1 MYRSSQGLFFLATRG
16 NRDGFFRQRGDT
28 RPVACLDQ
36 GTIRNPRTADCC
48 NAGCGQVFLQ
58 RGGADSPER
67 DKLHSGVTVGAGE
80 GLEHLDAAGDICGE
94 ELLNLASQLQCAF
107 DFGRG
112 HHAGN
117 ESKTMLVSGSDDVL
131 IETWRQPEGGSGFGC
146 LNDLLTREQGADTKV
161 DLVTKGILDAFHGF
175 RGCGCAE
182 RDLQGVQPP
191 IEKGL
196 SQWFCILG
204 TIDGDD
210 GNDAIG
216 EDWSEIKRRHGGFC
230 KEYHPL
236 IQASN
241 WGRMS
246 GSHRES
252 GRKMSRNHKMLW
264 CGIIKAPTDCV
275 FYGDRTFPKGRLM
288 HPHSTSFPMYLQSLE
303 LIGFKSFAPK
313 TTLRFH
319 RGVTA
324 IVGPNGCGKSN
335 VLDAIRWV
343 LGEQSAK
350 ALRGGEMAD
359 VIFNGTDTRQPHNM
373 AEVSLTFSECE
384 QELGVEWNEVRIT
397 RRVFRDGKSEY
408 LINGTPC
415 RLKDIHNLFMD
426 TGIGRSAYSIMEQGR
441 TALLLN
447 SRPEDRRSIFEEAA
461 GITKYKAQ
469 KKEALRKLEYTESN
483 LLRVSDIIKEVKRQ
497 IGSLQRQ
504 AGKARRYQSLIEDL
518 RVLDT
523 HLSHR
528 TYLDLERS
536 ITEVAEQVEKS
547 ADARALYEHEIAQQE
562 QEVATARE
570 QVTTLDAESE
580 GARDS
585 LQTLRNRIFSGE
597 SRIETNTERCGE
609 FREMILR
616 ARTDMEATHLRIREQ
631 ENEIEQTDAQITS
644 LLEVLRGEEEL
655 LQAGTARLQ
664 QAQQERQ
671 SSEQASEALTGR
683 LHELE
688 NRLTDVRGELS
699 TAGARRDAERARLL
713 QLQEQVSIAGL
724 AVSTAAIRADQTG
737 AAQASTRASLDEAEQ
752 ELIASQQG
760 HDEAQA
766 ARQIAETEWNNA
778 VKQLSERE
786 HRLEILLQLE
796 REGEG
801 LGEGAQAI
809 LRGLDRPEFYQAGI
823 LGTLASLVEVPPAEI
838 PAIEAA
844 LGAASRAIVFADAGM
859 AESALQTLR
868 EAVQGR
874 AAVMA
879 SDLVPVIPS
888 SQVGVLPEGALSWA
902 TDVVRATGSAH
913 GLIARLLEGIAIVP
927 DLQMAFRLKK
937 AYPGVAFAT
946 RTGEFLG
953 RDGVAHGGATGDAT
967 GSALLRRSQIAALE
981 REVSALRESVAHLS
995 LVREGALA
1003 ALEAAVMRLRDA
1015 REHLGNTQGLLA
1027 AAQADHL
1034 LATRELENVRHRHES
1049 LDGEISALQ
1058 GHIALLEE
1066 QITASHQQL
1075 EAANLE
1081 LTTAREE
1088 RSASA
1093 SRIALLRDAETAA
1106 AAELAEARLRVA
1118 TERQRQQSLASQR
1131 APMEARIRELAETIT
1146 ARERDIVTHEERIKS
1161 LEVESTGLAESVE
1174 TWRIESAESEAKV
1187 LELGVRRS
1195 ELQAGVEALE
1205 IALRGARK
1213 NLSDLQDNRSKNE
1226 VRLAELKLRSE
1237 SIRDHVSRRYQLDL
1251 AGFEPDRYAL
1261 LKAVA
1266 QQKEK
1271 ERRAALPEASESTT
1285 DSSEPGVI
1293 TSQENI
1299 EEITAEAVQAISGP
1313 VPAEIPWERIE
1324 LVVAELTERVD
1335 SMGPVNLDAIQEFD
1349 ELEERYRFLEQQ
1361 NTDLVNGKD
1370 ELLEAI
1376 SRINKTTRELFS
1388 ETFEKIRINFQEMF
1402 TQLFGGGKANLLLMD
1417 ESDPLESGIEIIAQ
1431 PPGKKLQSISLL
1443 SGGERTMTAVA
1454 LLFAIY
1460 MVKPSPFCVLD
1471 EMDAP
1476 LDESNIGRFIKLLDR
1491 FIGQSQFMVITHNKR
1506 TMSRADTLYGVTM
1519 EERGISKLLSVKF
1532 TGRDEQLP
1540 PAAASNSTLR
1550 DETKEAPASAEA
1562 HS

>member
-1 MYRSSQGLFFLATRG
+1 
-16 NRDGFFRQRGDT
+16 
-28 RPVACLDQ
+28 
-36 GTIRNPRTADCC
+36 
-48 NAGCGQVFLQ
+48 
-58 RGGADSPER
+58 
-67 DKLHSGVTVGAGE
+67 
-80 GLEHLDAAGDICGE
+80 
-94 ELLNLASQLQCAF
+94 
-107 DFGRG
+107 
-112 HHAGN
+112 
-117 ESKTMLVSGSDDVL
+117 
-131 IETWRQPEGGSGFGC
+131 
-146 LNDLLTREQGADTKV
+146 
-161 DLVTKGILDAFHGF
+161 
-175 RGCGCAE
+175 
-182 RDLQGVQPP
+182 
-191 IEKGL
+191 
-196 SQWFCILG
+196 
-204 TIDGDD
+204 
-210 GNDAIG
+210 
-216 EDWSEIKRRHGGFC
+216 
-230 KEYHPL
+230 
-236 IQASN
+236 
-241 WGRMS
+241 
-246 GSHRES
+246 
-252 GRKMSRNHKMLW
+252 
-264 CGIIKAPTDCV
+264 
-275 FYGDRTFPKGRLM
+275 
-288 HPHSTSFPMYLQSLE
+288 MYLQSLE

-373 AEVSLTFSECE
+373 AEVSMTFDECE

-441 TALLLN
+441 TAQLLN
-447 SRPEDRRSIFEEAA
+447 SRPEDRRAIFEEAA

-504 AGKARRYQSLIEDL
+504 AGKARRYQSLMEDL

-547 ADARALYEHEIAQQE
+547 ADARALYEREIGE
-562 QEVATARE
+562 QELEVAGARE
-570 QVTTLDAESE
+570 QVTALDTET
-580 GARDS
+580 GVARDS

-597 SRIETNTERCGE
+597 SRIETNAERCGE
-609 FREMILR
+609 FREMGIR
-616 ARTDMEATHLRIREQ
+616 ASADIDATHLRIREQ
-631 ENEIEQTDAQITS
+631 ENEIEQTDAQLTS

-655 LQAGTARLQ
+655 LQAGAARLQ

-671 SSEQASEALTGR
+671 SAEQATESLTGR
-683 LHELE
+683 LHGLE
-688 NRLTDVRGELS
+688 SRLTDVRGELS
-699 TAGARRDAERARLL
+699 TASARRAAERSRSL
-713 QLQEQVSIAGL
+713 QLQEQVSVAGL
-724 AVSTAAIRADQTG
+724 AVTTAATRADQTG
-737 AAQASTRASLDEAEQ
+737 AAQASTRASLDAAEQ
-752 ELIASQQG
+752 ELLAAQQG
-760 HDEAQA
+760 HDEAQN
-766 ARQIAETEWNNA
+766 ARQTAETEWNNA
-778 VKQLSERE
+778 VKQLSERD

-823 LGTLASLVEVPPAEI
+823 LGTLASLVEVPPVEI

-844 LGAASRAIVFADAGM
+844 LGAASRAIVFADTGM

-874 AAVMA
+874 ASVVA
-879 SDLVPVIPS
+879 SDLLPIPTS
-888 SQVGVLPEGALSWA
+888 RGGELPEGAIFWA
-902 TDVVRATGSAH
+902 ADVVRATGSAH
-913 GLIARLLEGIAIVP
+913 GLIARLLEGVVIVP
-927 DLQMAFRLKK
+927 DLQTAFRLKRE
-937 AYPGVAFAT
+937 YPGLAFAA
-946 RTGEFLG
+946 RTGEFIA
-953 RDGVAHGGATGDAT
+953 RDGVAHGGATGEAT
-967 GSALLRRSQIAALE
+967 GSALLRRSQIAKLE
-981 REVSALRESVAHLS
+981 REVSVMRESVNHLS

-1003 ALEAAVMRLRDA
+1003 SLEAAVNRLRDA
-1015 REHLGNTQGLLA
+1015 REFLGNTQGLLA
-1027 AAQADHL
+1027 AAQADNL
-1034 LATRELENVRHRHES
+1034 LATRELENARNRHES
-1049 LDGEISALQ
+1049 LDGEISSLQ
-1058 GHIALLEE
+1058 EHIQLLEA
-1066 QITASHQQL
+1066 QIADREQQL
-1075 EAANLE
+1075 ETATFE
-1081 LTTAREE
+1081 LNGAREE
-1088 RSASA
+1088 RSAA
-1093 SRIALLRDAETAA
+1093 GSRISFLRDAETAA
-1106 AAELAEARLRVA
+1106 ASDLAESRLRVA
-1118 TERQRQQSLASQR
+1118 TERQRQQSLANQR
-1131 APMEARIRELAETIT
+1131 APMEARVRELAETIS
-1146 ARERDIVTHEERIKS
+1146 ARERDITTHDEKIRS
-1161 LEVESTGLAESVE
+1161 LEAESTGLAESVE
-1174 TWRIESAESEAKV
+1174 IWKAESAEAESRV
-1187 LELGVRRS
+1187 LELSVRRA
-1195 ELQAGVEALE
+1195 ELQSGVEALE

-1226 VRLAELKLRSE
+1226 VRLAELKLRAE
-1237 SIRDHVSRRYQLDL
+1237 AIRDHVSRRYQLDL

-1271 ERRAALPEASESTT
+1271 ERRAALPQSTESTAESMGEVEVT
-1285 DSSEPGVI
+1285 
-1293 TSQENI
+1293 I
-1299 EEITAEAVQAISGP
+1299 ETVQSIQSMSGP
-1313 VPAEIPWERIE
+1313 IPAEIPWERIE
-1324 LVVAELTERVD
+1324 LVVAELTERAD
-1335 SMGPVNLDAIQEFD
+1335 SMGPVNLDAIQEYD
-1349 ELEERYRFLEQQ
+1349 ELEERYNFLEQQ
-1361 NTDLVNGKD
+1361 NNDLINGKA
-1370 ELLEAI
+1370 ELMEAI
-1376 SRINKTTRELFS
+1376 ARINKTTKVLFS
-1388 ETFEKIRINFQEMF
+1388 ETFEKIRVNFQEMF
-1402 TQLFGGGKANLLLMD
+1402 AQLFGGGKANLLLMD
-1417 ESDPLESGIEIIAQ
+1417 ESDPLESGIEIIAS

-1506 TMSRADTLYGVTM
+1506 TMSRADSLYGVTM

-1540 PAAASNSTLR
+1540 PAAESNSTLR
-1550 DETKEAPASAEA
+1550 DETLENVNAATQA
-1562 HS
+1562 

>member
-1 MYRSSQGLFFLATRG
+1 
-16 NRDGFFRQRGDT
+16 
-28 RPVACLDQ
+28 
-36 GTIRNPRTADCC
+36 
-48 NAGCGQVFLQ
+48 
-58 RGGADSPER
+58 
-67 DKLHSGVTVGAGE
+67 
-80 GLEHLDAAGDICGE
+80 
-94 ELLNLASQLQCAF
+94 
-107 DFGRG
+107 
-112 HHAGN
+112 
-117 ESKTMLVSGSDDVL
+117 
-131 IETWRQPEGGSGFGC
+131 
-146 LNDLLTREQGADTKV
+146 
-161 DLVTKGILDAFHGF
+161 
-175 RGCGCAE
+175 
-182 RDLQGVQPP
+182 
-191 IEKGL
+191 
-196 SQWFCILG
+196 
-204 TIDGDD
+204 
-210 GNDAIG
+210 
-216 EDWSEIKRRHGGFC
+216 
-230 KEYHPL
+230 
-236 IQASN
+236 
-241 WGRMS
+241 
-246 GSHRES
+246 
-252 GRKMSRNHKMLW
+252 
-264 CGIIKAPTDCV
+264 
-275 FYGDRTFPKGRLM
+275 
-288 HPHSTSFPMYLQSLE
+288 MYLQSLE

-373 AEVSLTFSECE
+373 AEVSMTFAECE

-441 TALLLN
+441 TAQLLN
-447 SRPEDRRSIFEEAA
+447 SRPEDRRAIFEEAA

-504 AGKARRYQSLIEDL
+504 AGKARRYQSLMEDL

-536 ITEVAEQVEKS
+536 ITEVADQVEKS
-547 ADARALYEHEIAQQE
+547 ADARALYEREIGE
-562 QEVATARE
+562 QELEVAGARE
-570 QVTTLDAESE
+570 QVTTLDAENA

-609 FREMILR
+609 FREMGIR
-616 ARTDMEATHLRIREQ
+616 ARADIDATHLRIREQ
-631 ENEIEQTDAQITS
+631 ENEIEQTDAQLTS

-655 LQAGTARLQ
+655 LQAGAARLQ

-671 SSEQASEALTGR
+671 SAEQETESLTGR
-683 LHELE
+683 LHGLE

-699 TAGARRDAERARLL
+699 TASARRDAERSRSL
-713 QLQEQVSIAGL
+713 QLQEQVSVAGL
-724 AVSTAAIRADQTG
+724 AVTTAATRADQTG
-737 AAQASTRASLDEAEQ
+737 AAQASTRASLDAAEQ
-752 ELIASQQG
+752 ELLAAQQG
-760 HDEAQA
+760 HDESQN
-766 ARQIAETEWNNA
+766 ARQTAETEWNNA
-778 VKQLSERE
+778 VKQLSERD

-823 LGTLASLVEVPPAEI
+823 LGTLASLVEVPPVEI

-874 AAVMA
+874 ASVVA
-879 SDLVPVIPS
+879 SDLLPIPPS
-888 SQVGVLPEGALSWA
+888 HGQELPEGAISWA
-902 TDVVRATGSAH
+902 ADVVRATGSAH
-913 GLIARLLEGIAIVP
+913 GLIARLLEGVVIVP
-927 DLQMAFRLKK
+927 DLQNAFRLKRV
-937 AYPGVAFAT
+937 YPGLAFAA
-946 RTGEFLG
+946 RTGEFIA
-953 RDGVAHGGATGDAT
+953 RDGVAHGGATGEAT
-967 GSALLRRSQIAALE
+967 GSALLRRSQIATLE
-981 REVSALRESVAHLS
+981 REVSVMRENVNHLS

-1003 ALEAAVMRLRDA
+1003 SLEAAVTRLRDA
-1015 REHLGNTQGLLA
+1015 REVLGNTQGLLA
-1027 AAQADHL
+1027 AAQADNL
-1034 LATRELENVRHRHES
+1034 LATRELENARHRHES
-1049 LDGEISALQ
+1049 LDGEISSLQ
-1058 GHIALLEE
+1058 EHIQLLEA
-1066 QITASHQQL
+1066 QIADREQQL
-1075 EAANLE
+1075 ETATLE
-1081 LTTAREE
+1081 LNAAREE
-1088 RSASA
+1088 RSAAS
-1093 SRIALLRDAETAA
+1093 SRISFLRDAETAA
-1106 AAELAEARLRVA
+1106 ASDLAEARLRVA
-1118 TERQRQQSLASQR
+1118 TERQRQQSLANQR
-1131 APMEARIRELAETIT
+1131 APMEARIRELAETIS
-1146 ARERDIVTHEERIKS
+1146 ARERDTTTHEEKIKT
-1161 LEVESTGLAESVE
+1161 LEAESTGLAESVE
-1174 TWRIESAESEAKV
+1174 TWKIESAEVEARV
-1187 LELGVRRS
+1187 LELGVRRA
-1195 ELQAGVEALE
+1195 ELQSGVEALE

-1226 VRLAELKLRSE
+1226 VRLAELRLRAE

-1266 QQKEK
+1266 QQREK
-1271 ERRAALPEASESTT
+1271 ERRAALPESPDPTT
-1285 DSSEPGVI
+1285 EGEVPSN
-1293 TSQENI
+1293 ENP
-1299 EEITAEAVQAISGP
+1299 EEVTVEVVQAISGP
-1313 VPAEIPWERIE
+1313 IPAEIPWERIE
-1324 LVVAELTERVD
+1324 LVVAELTERAD
-1335 SMGPVNLDAIQEFD
+1335 SMGPVNLDAIQEYD
-1349 ELEERYRFLEQQ
+1349 ELEERYKFLEQQ
-1361 NTDLVNGKD
+1361 NNDLINGKA
-1370 ELLEAI
+1370 ELMEAI
-1376 SRINKTTRELFS
+1376 ARINKTTKELFS
-1388 ETFEKIRINFQEMF
+1388 ETFEKIRVNFLEMF

-1417 ESDPLESGIEIIAQ
+1417 ESDPLESGIEIIAS

-1506 TMSRADTLYGVTM
+1506 TMSRADSLYGVTM

-1540 PAAASNSTLR
+1540 PASATNSTLR
-1550 DETKEAPASAEA
+1550 DETLETAPVGVTEEIEG
-1562 HS
+1562 

>member
-1 MYRSSQGLFFLATRG
+1 
-16 NRDGFFRQRGDT
+16 
-28 RPVACLDQ
+28 
-36 GTIRNPRTADCC
+36 
-48 NAGCGQVFLQ
+48 
-58 RGGADSPER
+58 
-67 DKLHSGVTVGAGE
+67 
-80 GLEHLDAAGDICGE
+80 
-94 ELLNLASQLQCAF
+94 
-107 DFGRG
+107 
-112 HHAGN
+112 
-117 ESKTMLVSGSDDVL
+117 
-131 IETWRQPEGGSGFGC
+131 
-146 LNDLLTREQGADTKV
+146 
-161 DLVTKGILDAFHGF
+161 
-175 RGCGCAE
+175 
-182 RDLQGVQPP
+182 
-191 IEKGL
+191 
-196 SQWFCILG
+196 
-204 TIDGDD
+204 
-210 GNDAIG
+210 
-216 EDWSEIKRRHGGFC
+216 
-230 KEYHPL
+230 
-236 IQASN
+236 
-241 WGRMS
+241 
-246 GSHRES
+246 
-252 GRKMSRNHKMLW
+252 
-264 CGIIKAPTDCV
+264 
-275 FYGDRTFPKGRLM
+275 
-288 HPHSTSFPMYLQSLE
+288 MYLQSLE

-373 AEVSLTFSECE
+373 AEVSMTFAECE

-441 TALLLN
+441 TAQLLN
-447 SRPEDRRSIFEEAA
+447 SRPEDRRAIFEEAA

-469 KKEALRKLEYTESN
+469 KREALRKLEYTESN

-504 AGKARRYQSLIEDL
+504 AGKARRYQSLMEDL

-528 TYLDLERS
+528 TYIDLERS

-547 ADARALYEHEIAQQE
+547 ADARALYEHEIGE
-562 QEVATARE
+562 QELEVAGARE
-570 QVTTLDAESE
+570 QVTALDAETG

-597 SRIETNTERCGE
+597 SRIETNAERCGE
-609 FREMILR
+609 FREMGLR
-616 ARTDMEATHLRIREQ
+616 ARADIDATHLRIREQ
-631 ENEIEQTDAQITS
+631 ENEIEQTDAQLVS

-655 LQAGTARLQ
+655 LQAGAARLQ

-671 SSEQASEALTGR
+671 TAEQATETLTGR
-683 LHELE
+683 LHGLE

-699 TAGARRDAERARLL
+699 TASARRDAERSRSL
-713 QLQEQVSIAGL
+713 QLQEQVSVAGL
-724 AVSTAAIRADQTG
+724 AVTTAATRAEQTG
-737 AAQASTRASLDEAEQ
+737 AAQASTRASLDAAEQ
-752 ELIASQQG
+752 ELLAAQQG
-760 HDEAQA
+760 HDESQN
-766 ARQIAETEWNNA
+766 ARQTAETEWNNA

-823 LGTLASLVEVPPAEI
+823 LGTLASLVEVPPVEI

-874 AAVMA
+874 ASVVAG
-879 SDLVPVIPS
+879 DLLPIPS
-888 SQVGVLPEGALSWA
+888 SQGGPLPEGAISWA
-902 TDVVRATGSAH
+902 ADVVRATGSAH
-913 GLIARLLEGIAIVP
+913 GLIARLLEGVVIVP
-927 DLQMAFRLKK
+927 DLQSAFRLKR
-937 AYPGVAFAT
+937 AYPGLAFAA

-953 RDGVAHGGATGDAT
+953 RDGVAHGGATGEAT
-967 GSALLRRSQIAALE
+967 GSALLRRSQIATLE
-981 REVSALRESVAHLS
+981 REVSVVRESVHRLS

-1003 ALEAAVMRLRDA
+1003 SLEAAVNRLRDA
-1015 REHLGNTQGLLA
+1015 REVLGNTQGLLA
-1027 AAQADHL
+1027 AAQADNL
-1034 LATRELENVRHRHES
+1034 LATRELENARHRHES
-1049 LDGEISALQ
+1049 LDGEISSLQ
-1058 GHIALLEE
+1058 EHIQLLEA
-1066 QITASHQQL
+1066 QIADREQQL
-1075 EAANLE
+1075 ETATVE
-1081 LTTAREE
+1081 LNTAREE
-1088 RSASA
+1088 RSAAS
-1093 SRIALLRDAETAA
+1093 SRISFLRDAETTA

-1118 TERQRQQSLASQR
+1118 TERQRQQSLANQR
-1131 APMEARIRELAETIT
+1131 APMEARIRELAETISV
-1146 ARERDIVTHEERIKS
+1146 RERDITTHEEKIKS
-1161 LEVESTGLAESVE
+1161 LEAESTGLAESVE
-1174 TWRIESAESEAKV
+1174 TWKIESAEAEARV
-1187 LELGVRRS
+1187 LELGVRRA
-1195 ELQAGVEALE
+1195 ELQSGVEALE

-1226 VRLAELKLRSE
+1226 VRLAELKLRAE
-1237 SIRDHVSRRYQLDL
+1237 SIRAHVSRRYQLDL

-1271 ERRAALPEASESTT
+1271 ERRAALPEST
-1285 DSSEPGVI
+1285 DSSAEGEVL
-1293 TSQENI
+1293 SNENPA
-1299 EEITAEAVQAISGP
+1299 EVTVEAVQAISGP
-1313 VPAEIPWERIE
+1313 IPAEIPWDRIE
-1324 LVVAELTERVD
+1324 LVVAELTERAD
-1335 SMGPVNLDAIQEFD
+1335 SMGPVNLDAIQEYD
-1349 ELEERYRFLEQQ
+1349 ELEERFKFLEQQ
-1361 NTDLVNGKD
+1361 NNDLINGKA

-1376 SRINKTTRELFS
+1376 ARINKTTKELFS
-1388 ETFEKIRINFQEMF
+1388 ETFEKIRVNFQEMF

-1417 ESDPLESGIEIIAQ
+1417 ESDPLESGIEIIAS

-1506 TMSRADTLYGVTM
+1506 TMSRADSLYGVTM

-1540 PAAASNSTLR
+1540 PAAATNSTLR
-1550 DETKEAPASAEA
+1550 DETQEVAAV
-1562 HS
+1562 

>member
-1 MYRSSQGLFFLATRG
+1 
-16 NRDGFFRQRGDT
+16 
-28 RPVACLDQ
+28 
-36 GTIRNPRTADCC
+36 
-48 NAGCGQVFLQ
+48 
-58 RGGADSPER
+58 
-67 DKLHSGVTVGAGE
+67 
-80 GLEHLDAAGDICGE
+80 
-94 ELLNLASQLQCAF
+94 
-107 DFGRG
+107 
-112 HHAGN
+112 
-117 ESKTMLVSGSDDVL
+117 
-131 IETWRQPEGGSGFGC
+131 
-146 LNDLLTREQGADTKV
+146 
-161 DLVTKGILDAFHGF
+161 
-175 RGCGCAE
+175 
-182 RDLQGVQPP
+182 
-191 IEKGL
+191 
-196 SQWFCILG
+196 
-204 TIDGDD
+204 
-210 GNDAIG
+210 
-216 EDWSEIKRRHGGFC
+216 
-230 KEYHPL
+230 
-236 IQASN
+236 
-241 WGRMS
+241 
-246 GSHRES
+246 
-252 GRKMSRNHKMLW
+252 
-264 CGIIKAPTDCV
+264 
-275 FYGDRTFPKGRLM
+275 
-288 HPHSTSFPMYLQSLE
+288 MYLQSLE

-373 AEVSLTFSECE
+373 AEVSMTFAECE

-441 TALLLN
+441 TAQLLN
-447 SRPEDRRSIFEEAA
+447 SRPEDRRAIFEEAA

-504 AGKARRYQSLIEDL
+504 AGKARRYQSLMEDL

-528 TYLDLERS
+528 TYIDLERS

-547 ADARALYEHEIAQQE
+547 ADARALYEHEIAE
-562 QEVATARE
+562 QEIEVAGARE
-570 QVTTLDAESE
+570 QVTALDAETS

-585 LQTLRNRIFSGE
+585 LQTLRNRIFSGV
-597 SRIETNTERCGE
+597 SRIETNAERCGE
-609 FREMILR
+609 FREMGLR
-616 ARTDMEATHLRIREQ
+616 ARADIDATHLRIREQ
-631 ENEIEQTDAQITS
+631 ENEIEQTDAQLVS

-655 LQAGTARLQ
+655 LQAGAARLQ
-664 QAQQERQ
+664 HAQQERQ
-671 SSEQASEALTGR
+671 SAEQATESLTGR
-683 LHELE
+683 LHGLE

-699 TAGARRDAERARLL
+699 TASARRDAERSRSL
-713 QLQEQVSIAGL
+713 QLQEQVSVAGL
-724 AVSTAAIRADQTG
+724 AVTTAATRAEQTG
-737 AAQASTRASLDEAEQ
+737 AAQASTRASLDAAEQ
-752 ELIASQQG
+752 ELLAAQQG
-760 HDEAQA
+760 HDESQN
-766 ARQIAETEWNNA
+766 ARQTAETEWNNS

-823 LGTLASLVEVPPAEI
+823 LGTLASLVEVPPVEI

-874 AAVMA
+874 ASVVA
-879 SDLVPVIPS
+879 SDLLPIPPAH
-888 SQVGVLPEGALSWA
+888 GGPLPEGAISWA
-902 TDVVRATGSAH
+902 ADVVRATGSAH
-913 GLIARLLEGIAIVP
+913 GLIARLLEGVVIVP
-927 DLQMAFRLKK
+927 DLQTAFRLKR
-937 AYPGVAFAT
+937 AYPGLAFAA

-953 RDGVAHGGATGDAT
+953 RDGVAHGGATGEAT
-967 GSALLRRSQIAALE
+967 GSALLRRSQIATLE
-981 REVSALRESVAHLS
+981 REVSVLRESVHHLS

-1003 ALEAAVMRLRDA
+1003 SLEAAVNRLRDA
-1015 REHLGNTQGLLA
+1015 REVLGNTQGLLA
-1027 AAQADHL
+1027 AAQADNL
-1034 LATRELENVRHRHES
+1034 LATRELENARHRHES
-1049 LDGEISALQ
+1049 LDGEISSLQ
-1058 GHIALLEE
+1058 DHIQLLEA
-1066 QITASHQQL
+1066 QIADREQQL
-1075 EAANLE
+1075 EAATLE
-1081 LTTAREE
+1081 LNTAREE
-1088 RSASA
+1088 RSAAS
-1093 SRIALLRDAETAA
+1093 SRISFLRDAETTAA
-1106 AAELAEARLRVA
+1106 SELAEARLRVA
-1118 TERQRQQSLASQR
+1118 TERQRQQSLANQR
-1131 APMEARIRELAETIT
+1131 APMEARIRELAETISV
-1146 ARERDIVTHEERIKS
+1146 RERDITTHEEKIKS
-1161 LEVESTGLAESVE
+1161 LEAESTGLAESVE
-1174 TWRIESAESEAKV
+1174 TWKIESAEAEARV
-1187 LELGVRRS
+1187 LELGVRRA
-1195 ELQAGVEALE
+1195 ELQSSVEALE

-1226 VRLAELKLRSE
+1226 VRLAELKLRAE

-1271 ERRAALPEASESTT
+1271 ERRAALPESTDASAQGEVPSN
-1285 DSSEPGVI
+1285 
-1293 TSQENI
+1293 ENP
-1299 EEITAEAVQAISGP
+1299 EEVTVEAVQAISGP
-1313 VPAEIPWERIE
+1313 IPAEIPWDRIE
-1324 LVVAELTERVD
+1324 LVVAELTERAD
-1335 SMGPVNLDAIQEFD
+1335 SMGPVNLDAIQEYD
-1349 ELEERYRFLEQQ
+1349 ELEERYKFLEQQ
-1361 NTDLVNGKD
+1361 NNDLINGKA
-1370 ELLEAI
+1370 ELMEAI
-1376 SRINKTTRELFS
+1376 ARINKTTKELFS
-1388 ETFEKIRINFQEMF
+1388 ETFEKIRVNFQEMF

-1417 ESDPLESGIEIIAQ
+1417 ESDPLESGIEIIAS

-1506 TMSRADTLYGVTM
+1506 TMSRADSLYGVTM

-1540 PAAASNSTLR
+1540 PAASTNSTLR
-1550 DETKEAPASAEA
+1550 DETQEMVSTSVEAEG
-1562 HS
+1562 

>member
-1 MYRSSQGLFFLATRG
+1 MPSA
-16 NRDGFFRQRGDT
+16 
-28 RPVACLDQ
+28 
-36 GTIRNPRTADCC
+36 
-48 NAGCGQVFLQ
+48 
-58 RGGADSPER
+58 
-67 DKLHSGVTVGAGE
+67 
-80 GLEHLDAAGDICGE
+80 
-94 ELLNLASQLQCAF
+94 
-107 DFGRG
+107 
-112 HHAGN
+112 
-117 ESKTMLVSGSDDVL
+117 
-131 IETWRQPEGGSGFGC
+131 
-146 LNDLLTREQGADTKV
+146 
-161 DLVTKGILDAFHGF
+161 
-175 RGCGCAE
+175 
-182 RDLQGVQPP
+182 
-191 IEKGL
+191 
-196 SQWFCILG
+196 
-204 TIDGDD
+204 
-210 GNDAIG
+210 
-216 EDWSEIKRRHGGFC
+216 
-230 KEYHPL
+230 
-236 IQASN
+236 
-241 WGRMS
+241 
-246 GSHRES
+246 
-252 GRKMSRNHKMLW
+252 
-264 CGIIKAPTDCV
+264 
-275 FYGDRTFPKGRLM
+275 
-288 HPHSTSFPMYLQSLE
+288 TSFSMYLQSLE

-373 AEVSLTFSECE
+373 AEVSMTFAECE

-441 TALLLN
+441 TAQLLN
-447 SRPEDRRSIFEEAA
+447 SRPEDRRAIFEEAA

-504 AGKARRYQSLIEDL
+504 AGKARRYQSLMEDL

-547 ADARALYEHEIAQQE
+547 ADARALYEREIGE
-562 QEVATARE
+562 QELEVAGARE
-570 QVTTLDAESE
+570 QVTTLDAETA

-597 SRIETNTERCGE
+597 SRIETNAERCGE
-609 FREMILR
+609 FREMGIR
-616 ARTDMEATHLRIREQ
+616 ARADIDATHLRIREQ
-631 ENEIEQTDAQITS
+631 ENEIEQTDAQLTS

-655 LQAGTARLQ
+655 LQAGAARLQ

-671 SSEQASEALTGR
+671 SAEQETESLTGR
-683 LHELE
+683 LHGLE

-699 TAGARRDAERARLL
+699 TASARRDAERSRSL
-713 QLQEQVSIAGL
+713 QLQEQVSVAGL
-724 AVSTAAIRADQTG
+724 AVTTAATRADQTG
-737 AAQASTRASLDEAEQ
+737 AAQASTRASLDAAEQ
-752 ELIASQQG
+752 ELLAAQQG
-760 HDEAQA
+760 HDESQN
-766 ARQIAETEWNNA
+766 ARQTAETEWNNA
-778 VKQLSERE
+778 VKQLSERD

-823 LGTLASLVEVPPAEI
+823 LGTLASLVEVPPVEI

-874 AAVMA
+874 ASVVA
-879 SDLVPVIPS
+879 SDLLPIPPS
-888 SQVGVLPEGALSWA
+888 HGQELPEGAISWA
-902 TDVVRATGSAH
+902 ADVVRATGSAH
-913 GLIARLLEGIAIVP
+913 GLIARLLEGVVIVP
-927 DLQMAFRLKK
+927 DLQTAFRLKRV
-937 AYPGVAFAT
+937 YPGLAFAA
-946 RTGEFLG
+946 RTGEFIA
-953 RDGVAHGGATGDAT
+953 RDGVAHGGATGEAS
-967 GSALLRRSQIAALE
+967 GSALLRRSQIATLE
-981 REVSALRESVAHLS
+981 REVSVMRENVNHLS

-1003 ALEAAVMRLRDA
+1003 FLEAAVTRLRDA
-1015 REHLGNTQGLLA
+1015 REVLGNTQGLLA
-1027 AAQADHL
+1027 AAQADNL
-1034 LATRELENVRHRHES
+1034 LATRELENARHRHES
-1049 LDGEISALQ
+1049 LDGEISSLQ
-1058 GHIALLEE
+1058 EHIQLLEA
-1066 QITASHQQL
+1066 QIADREQQL
-1075 EAANLE
+1075 ETATLE
-1081 LTTAREE
+1081 LNAAREE
-1088 RSASA
+1088 RSAAS
-1093 SRIALLRDAETAA
+1093 SRISFLRDAETAA
-1106 AAELAEARLRVA
+1106 ASDLAEARLRVA
-1118 TERQRQQSLASQR
+1118 TERQRQQSLANQR
-1131 APMEARIRELAETIT
+1131 APMEARIRELAETIS
-1146 ARERDIVTHEERIKS
+1146 ARERDTTTHEEKIKT
-1161 LEVESTGLAESVE
+1161 LEAESTGLAESVE
-1174 TWRIESAESEAKV
+1174 TWKIESAEVEARV
-1187 LELGVRRS
+1187 LELGVRRA
-1195 ELQAGVEALE
+1195 ELQSGVEALE

-1226 VRLAELKLRSE
+1226 VRLAELRLRAE

-1266 QQKEK
+1266 QQREK
-1271 ERRAALPEASESTT
+1271 ERRAALPDSPDPTT
-1285 DSSEPGVI
+1285 EGGVPSSENP
-1293 TSQENI
+1293 
-1299 EEITAEAVQAISGP
+1299 EEVMVEVVQAISGP
-1313 VPAEIPWERIE
+1313 IPAEIPWERIE
-1324 LVVAELTERVD
+1324 LVVAELTERAD
-1335 SMGPVNLDAIQEFD
+1335 SMGPVNLDAIQEYD
-1349 ELEERYRFLEQQ
+1349 ELEERYKFLEQQ
-1361 NTDLVNGKD
+1361 NNDLINGKA
-1370 ELLEAI
+1370 ELMEAI
-1376 SRINKTTRELFS
+1376 ARINKTTKELFS
-1388 ETFEKIRINFQEMF
+1388 ETFEKIRVNFLEMF

-1417 ESDPLESGIEIIAQ
+1417 ESDPLESGIEIIAS

-1506 TMSRADTLYGVTM
+1506 TMSRADSLYGVTM

-1540 PAAASNSTLR
+1540 PASATNSTLR
-1550 DETKEAPASAEA
+1550 DETLETAPVGVTGEIEG
-1562 HS
+1562 

>member
-1 MYRSSQGLFFLATRG
+1 
-16 NRDGFFRQRGDT
+16 
-28 RPVACLDQ
+28 
-36 GTIRNPRTADCC
+36 
-48 NAGCGQVFLQ
+48 
-58 RGGADSPER
+58 
-67 DKLHSGVTVGAGE
+67 
-80 GLEHLDAAGDICGE
+80 
-94 ELLNLASQLQCAF
+94 
-107 DFGRG
+107 
-112 HHAGN
+112 
-117 ESKTMLVSGSDDVL
+117 
-131 IETWRQPEGGSGFGC
+131 
-146 LNDLLTREQGADTKV
+146 
-161 DLVTKGILDAFHGF
+161 
-175 RGCGCAE
+175 
-182 RDLQGVQPP
+182 
-191 IEKGL
+191 
-196 SQWFCILG
+196 
-204 TIDGDD
+204 
-210 GNDAIG
+210 
-216 EDWSEIKRRHGGFC
+216 
-230 KEYHPL
+230 
-236 IQASN
+236 
-241 WGRMS
+241 
-246 GSHRES
+246 
-252 GRKMSRNHKMLW
+252 
-264 CGIIKAPTDCV
+264 
-275 FYGDRTFPKGRLM
+275 
-288 HPHSTSFPMYLQSLE
+288 MYLQSLE

-373 AEVSLTFSECE
+373 AEVSMTFAECE

-441 TALLLN
+441 TAQLLN
-447 SRPEDRRSIFEEAA
+447 SRPEDRRAIFEEAA

-504 AGKARRYQSLIEDL
+504 AGKARRYQSLMEDL

-528 TYLDLERS
+528 TYIDLERS

-547 ADARALYEHEIAQQE
+547 ADARALYEHEIAE
-562 QEVATARE
+562 QEIEVAGARE
-570 QVTTLDAESE
+570 QVSALDAETS

-597 SRIETNTERCGE
+597 SRIETHAERCGE
-609 FREMILR
+609 FREMGLR
-616 ARTDMEATHLRIREQ
+616 ARADIDATHLRIREQ
-631 ENEIEQTDAQITS
+631 ENEIEQTDAQLVT

-655 LQAGTARLQ
+655 LQAGAARLQ
-664 QAQQERQ
+664 HAQQERQ
-671 SSEQASEALTGR
+671 SAEQATESLTGR
-683 LHELE
+683 LHGLE

-699 TAGARRDAERARLL
+699 TASARRDAERSRSL
-713 QLQEQVSIAGL
+713 QLQEQVSVAGL
-724 AVSTAAIRADQTG
+724 AVTTAATRAEQTG
-737 AAQASTRASLDEAEQ
+737 AAQASTRASLDAAEQ
-752 ELIASQQG
+752 ELLAAQQG
-760 HDEAQA
+760 HDESQN
-766 ARQIAETEWNNA
+766 ARQTAETEWNNS

-809 LRGLDRPEFYQAGI
+809 LRGLDRPEFYQSGI
-823 LGTLASLVEVPPAEI
+823 LGTLASLVEVPPVEI

-874 AAVMA
+874 ASVVA
-879 SDLVPVIPS
+879 SDLLPIPS
-888 SQVGVLPEGALSWA
+888 AHGGPLPEGAISWA
-902 TDVVRATGSAH
+902 ADVVRATGSAH
-913 GLIARLLEGIAIVP
+913 GLIARLLEGVVIVP
-927 DLQMAFRLKK
+927 DLQTAFRLKR
-937 AYPGVAFAT
+937 AYPGLAFAA

-953 RDGVAHGGATGDAT
+953 RDGVAHGGATGEAT
-967 GSALLRRSQIAALE
+967 GSALLRRSQIATLE
-981 REVSALRESVAHLS
+981 REVSVLRESVHHLS

-1003 ALEAAVMRLRDA
+1003 SLEAAVNRLRDA
-1015 REHLGNTQGLLA
+1015 REVLGNTPGLLA
-1027 AAQADHL
+1027 AAQADNL
-1034 LATRELENVRHRHES
+1034 LATRELENARHRHES
-1049 LDGEISALQ
+1049 LDGEISSLQ
-1058 GHIALLEE
+1058 DHIQLLEA
-1066 QITASHQQL
+1066 QIADREQQL
-1075 EAANLE
+1075 EAATLE
-1081 LTTAREE
+1081 LNTAREE
-1088 RSASA
+1088 RSAAS
-1093 SRIALLRDAETAA
+1093 SRISFLRDAETTAA
-1106 AAELAEARLRVA
+1106 SELAEARLRVA
-1118 TERQRQQSLASQR
+1118 TERQRQQSLANQR
-1131 APMEARIRELAETIT
+1131 APMEARIRELAETISV
-1146 ARERDIVTHEERIKS
+1146 RERDITTHEEKIKS
-1161 LEVESTGLAESVE
+1161 LEAESTGLAESVE
-1174 TWRIESAESEAKV
+1174 TWKIESAEAEARV
-1187 LELGVRRS
+1187 LELGVRRA
-1195 ELQAGVEALE
+1195 ELQSSVEALE

-1226 VRLAELKLRSE
+1226 VRLAELKLRAE

-1271 ERRAALPEASESTT
+1271 ERRAALPESTDASTQGEVPSN
-1285 DSSEPGVI
+1285 
-1293 TSQENI
+1293 ENP
-1299 EEITAEAVQAISGP
+1299 EEVTVEAVQAISGP
-1313 VPAEIPWERIE
+1313 IPAEIPWDRIE
-1324 LVVAELTERVD
+1324 LVVAELTERAD
-1335 SMGPVNLDAIQEFD
+1335 SMGPVNLDAIQEYD
-1349 ELEERYRFLEQQ
+1349 ELEERYKFLEQQ
-1361 NTDLVNGKD
+1361 NNDLINGKA
-1370 ELLEAI
+1370 ELMEAI
-1376 SRINKTTRELFS
+1376 ARINKTTKELFS
-1388 ETFEKIRINFQEMF
+1388 ETFEKIRVNFQEMF

-1417 ESDPLESGIEIIAQ
+1417 ESDPLESGIEIIAS

-1506 TMSRADTLYGVTM
+1506 TMSRADSLYGVTM

-1540 PAAASNSTLR
+1540 PAAATNSTLR
-1550 DETKEAPASAEA
+1550 DETQEMVSTSVEAEG
-1562 HS
+1562 

>member
-1 MYRSSQGLFFLATRG
+1 
-16 NRDGFFRQRGDT
+16 
-28 RPVACLDQ
+28 
-36 GTIRNPRTADCC
+36 
-48 NAGCGQVFLQ
+48 
-58 RGGADSPER
+58 
-67 DKLHSGVTVGAGE
+67 
-80 GLEHLDAAGDICGE
+80 
-94 ELLNLASQLQCAF
+94 
-107 DFGRG
+107 
-112 HHAGN
+112 
-117 ESKTMLVSGSDDVL
+117 
-131 IETWRQPEGGSGFGC
+131 
-146 LNDLLTREQGADTKV
+146 
-161 DLVTKGILDAFHGF
+161 
-175 RGCGCAE
+175 
-182 RDLQGVQPP
+182 
-191 IEKGL
+191 
-196 SQWFCILG
+196 
-204 TIDGDD
+204 
-210 GNDAIG
+210 
-216 EDWSEIKRRHGGFC
+216 
-230 KEYHPL
+230 
-236 IQASN
+236 
-241 WGRMS
+241 
-246 GSHRES
+246 
-252 GRKMSRNHKMLW
+252 
-264 CGIIKAPTDCV
+264 
-275 FYGDRTFPKGRLM
+275 
-288 HPHSTSFPMYLQSLE
+288 MYLQSLE

-373 AEVSLTFSECE
+373 AEVSMTFAECE

-441 TALLLN
+441 TAQLLN
-447 SRPEDRRSIFEEAA
+447 SRPEDRRAIFEEAA

-504 AGKARRYQSLIEDL
+504 AGKARRYQSLMEDL

-528 TYLDLERS
+528 TYIDLERS

-547 ADARALYEHEIAQQE
+547 ADARALYEREIGE
-562 QEVATARE
+562 QELEVAGARE
-570 QVTTLDAESE
+570 QVTALDAETG

-597 SRIETNTERCGE
+597 NRIETNAERCGE
-609 FREMILR
+609 FREMGLR
-616 ARTDMEATHLRIREQ
+616 ARADIDATHLRIREQ
-631 ENEIEQTDAQITS
+631 ENEIEQTDAQLVS

-655 LQAGTARLQ
+655 LQAGAARLQ

-671 SSEQASEALTGR
+671 SAEQATESLTGR
-683 LHELE
+683 LHGLE

-699 TAGARRDAERARLL
+699 TASARRDAERSRSL
-713 QLQEQVSIAGL
+713 QLQEQVSVAGL
-724 AVSTAAIRADQTG
+724 AVTTAATRAEQTG
-737 AAQASTRASLDEAEQ
+737 AAQASTRASLDAAEQ
-752 ELIASQQG
+752 ELLAAQQG
-760 HDEAQA
+760 HDESQN
-766 ARQIAETEWNNA
+766 ARQTAETEWNNA

-823 LGTLASLVEVPPAEI
+823 LGTLASLVEVPPVEI

-874 AAVMA
+874 ASVVA
-879 SDLVPVIPS
+879 SDLLPIPT
-888 SQVGVLPEGALSWA
+888 VHGGPLPEGAISWA
-902 TDVVRATGSAH
+902 VDVVRATGSAH
-913 GLIARLLEGIAIVP
+913 GLIARLLEGVVIVP
-927 DLQMAFRLKK
+927 DLQTAFRLKR
-937 AYPGVAFAT
+937 AYPGLAFAA

-953 RDGVAHGGATGDAT
+953 RDGVAHGGATGEAT
-967 GSALLRRSQIAALE
+967 GSALLRRSQIATLE
-981 REVSALRESVAHLS
+981 REVSVMRESAHHLS

-1003 ALEAAVMRLRDA
+1003 SLEAAVNRLRDA
-1015 REHLGNTQGLLA
+1015 REVLGNTQGLLA
-1027 AAQADHL
+1027 AAQADNL
-1034 LATRELENVRHRHES
+1034 LATRELENARQRHES
-1049 LDGEISALQ
+1049 LDGEISSLQ
-1058 GHIALLEE
+1058 EHIQLLEA
-1066 QITASHQQL
+1066 QIADREQQL
-1075 EAANLE
+1075 ETASLE
-1081 LTTAREE
+1081 LNTAREE
-1088 RSASA
+1088 RSAAS
-1093 SRIALLRDAETAA
+1093 SRISFLRDAETTA

-1118 TERQRQQSLASQR
+1118 TERQRQQSLANQR
-1131 APMEARIRELAETIT
+1131 APMEARIRELAETI
-1146 ARERDIVTHEERIKS
+1146 AVRERDIITHEEKIKS
-1161 LEVESTGLAESVE
+1161 LEAESTGLAESVE
-1174 TWRIESAESEAKV
+1174 TWKIESAEAEARV
-1187 LELGVRRS
+1187 LELGVRRA
-1195 ELQAGVEALE
+1195 ELQSGVEALE

-1226 VRLAELKLRSE
+1226 VRLAELRLRAE

-1271 ERRAALPEASESTT
+1271 ERRAALPESTES
-1285 DSSEPGVI
+1285 SAEGEVPSN
-1293 TSQENI
+1293 ENP
-1299 EEITAEAVQAISGP
+1299 EVVTVESVQAISGP
-1313 VPAEIPWERIE
+1313 IPAEIPWDRIE
-1324 LVVAELTERVD
+1324 LVVAELTERAD
-1335 SMGPVNLDAIQEFD
+1335 SMGPVNLDAIQEYD
-1349 ELEERYRFLEQQ
+1349 ELEERYKFLEQQ
-1361 NTDLVNGKD
+1361 NNDLINGKA
-1370 ELLEAI
+1370 ELMEAI
-1376 SRINKTTRELFS
+1376 ARINKTTKELFS
-1388 ETFEKIRINFQEMF
+1388 ETFEKIRVNFQEMF

-1417 ESDPLESGIEIIAQ
+1417 ESDPLESGIEIIAS

-1506 TMSRADTLYGVTM
+1506 TMSRADSLYGVTM

-1540 PAAASNSTLR
+1540 PAAATNSTLR
-1550 DETKEAPASAEA
+1550 DETQEVVTQ
-1562 HS
+1562 